1 MNKKRKGTEFD
12 ISQEMGNNFTGKV
25 MEKSIKAVGN
35 NHKQSAQKNN
45 NSPQKDNA
53 LIKCLICGWEYP
65 EEMTVKEKSIH
76 LNYCLEGKGETQKK
90 TYLESKIVSKF
101 NHMPLE
107 EKDYQSC
114 PICSKL
120 FKIKNIKI
128 KMNHVADCMREF
140 QEFDLYSSKRKRG
153 VSSCPMVLD

>member
-1 MNKKRKGTEFD
+1 
-12 ISQEMGNNFTGKV
+12 MGNNFTGKV